1 MASELTIGVIIT
13 LYNKEEYILRALSS
27 VLCQTQLPEKIIII
41 NDCSSDTS
49 LEKVSTF
56 LAKNN
61 VSIPVTII
69 DLEKN
74 VGAAEARNIAIQK
87 LDTDY
92 IMFLDA
98 DDQYEKDYIN
108 NLSKIL
114 SHEDYVGM
122 IMSTVKMESSSLIYP
137 SNKINKYLKNS
148 DNNYSI
154 IFKPFEILSIES
166 LFIGGGNVC
175 FNKSLITEFFDPN
188 EKNFEEWN
196 FYYSLLKESLK
207 RDYKLILNHIPSYI
221 YNDIDE
227 FSLSR
232 KKIESHKKIVVPQLI
247 NRLNNKEEKKYKSLL
262 ISMWLNNAID
272 RLKNY
277 KEKFLFI
284 YNNKDIIKQTCINRY
299 TIGAIVR
306 LLVPSSLYSYLKN
319 NYKRKRFI
327 A

>member
-1 MASELTIGVIIT
+1 MAKELTIGVIIT
-13 LYNKEEYILRALSS
+13 LYNKEEYILRTLVSI
-27 VLCQTQLPEKIIII
+27 LCQTKLPNKIIII
-41 NDCSSDTS
+41 NDCSTDQS
-49 LEKVSTF
+49 LEKVSSF
-56 LAKNN
+56 LANN
-61 VSIPVTII
+61 NILTPICII

-74 VGAAEARNIAIQK
+74 VGAAEARNMAIK
-87 LDTDY
+87 LLDTDY

-98 DDQYEKDYIN
+98 DDQYDKEYIK
-108 NLSKIL
+108 NLSIIL
-114 SHEDYVGM
+114 NHEKSVGM
-122 IMSTVKMESSSLIYP
+122 IMSSVKMESSSLIYP
-137 SNKINKYLKNS
+137 SSKINKYLKNS

-175 FNKSLITEFFDPN
+175 FNKNLITELFNPN

-196 FYYSLLKESLK
+196 FYYSLLKESLRK
-207 RDYKLILNHIPSYI
+207 DYKLILNHIPSYI

-232 KKIESHKKIVVPQLI
+232 KKIESHKNIVIPQLI
-247 NRLNNKEEKKYKSLL
+247 KRLNNKEEKKYKSLL

-284 YNNKDIIKQTCINRY
+284 YKNKDTIKQTSINRY
-299 TIGAIVR
+299 AIGAMIR

-319 NYKRKRFI
+319 KYKRKRFI

>member
-1 MASELTIGVIIT
+1 
-13 LYNKEEYILRALSS
+13 
-27 VLCQTQLPEKIIII
+27 
-41 NDCSSDTS
+41 
-49 LEKVSTF
+49 
-56 LAKNN
+56 
-61 VSIPVTII
+61 
-69 DLEKN
+69 
-74 VGAAEARNIAIQK
+74 
-87 LDTDY
+87 
-92 IMFLDA
+92 
-98 DDQYEKDYIN
+98 
-108 NLSKIL
+108 
-114 SHEDYVGM
+114 
-122 IMSTVKMESSSLIYP
+122 MESSSLIYP
-137 SNKINKYLKNS
+137 SSKINKYLKNS

-175 FNKSLITEFFDPN
+175 FNKSLITELFDPN

-207 RDYKLILNHIPSYI
+207 RNYKLILNHIPSYI

-232 KKIESHKKIVVPQLI
+232 KNIESHKNIVIPKLVK
-247 NRLNNKEEKKYKSLL
+247 RLNNKEEKKYKSLL